1 MMAAEGFH
9 EQTTPLISSS
19 SGSREEVGIVE
30 LEGGMPYYLLVRYQ
44 YTSKAGQNGGAFVS
58 DHRGGVRFGV
68 APSKTSEEFINEAV
82 ALAKSVDSVVLFVG
96 LNNGG

>member
-1 MMAAEGFH
+1 MAAEGFH

-30 LEGGMPYYLLVRYQ
+30 LEGGMRYHLLVRYQ
-44 YTSKAGQNGGAFVS
+44 YTSKAGQNGAFVS

-82 ALAKSVDSVVLFVG
+82 AVAKSVDSVVLFVG